1 MCSRP
6 ASTVRSAPAAFQ
18 RPVPITRWCYP
29 SAGVCLTRHHRGFI
43 CIHPS
48 ALPQPV
54 IPGWNG
60 NPWAS
65 TSGFA
70 PHSCPRRTLRRGQ
83 TVHTGLGPT
92 PSTSVDLLGDFHSTQ
107 ATSRRKCSK
116 QHVTAPRYGS
126 GIRLEYGLT
135 RPRRKRR
142 QTRAAPATDFRAV
155 TTARATRHMNLSEQI
170 SNGHAAMSSCSWW

>member
-18 RPVPITRWCYP
+18 RPVPITRWRYP

-70 PHSCPRRTLRRGQ
+70 PRSCPRRTLRRGQ

-116 QHVTAPRYGS
+116 RQCAAPLIG
-126 GIRLEYGLT
+126 
-135 RPRRKRR
+135 PRR
-142 QTRAAPATDFRAV
+142 QTDSRPQRAKKRTALRAAPSGRFSRPRGAAV
-155 TTARATRHMNLSEQI
+155 RRP
-170 SNGHAAMSSCSWW
+170 GD